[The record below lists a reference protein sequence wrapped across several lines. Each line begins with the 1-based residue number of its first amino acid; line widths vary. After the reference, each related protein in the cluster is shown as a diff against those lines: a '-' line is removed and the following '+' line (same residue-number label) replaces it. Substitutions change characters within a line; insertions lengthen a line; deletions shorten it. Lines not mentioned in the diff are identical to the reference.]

1 MNYNRKFSTRSLRGK
16 RLKGKGQGV
25 LGARETRGAP
35 ATQASLPAK
44 NDSAE
49 LFVQGALK
57 LSVSSWQD
65 VIDCVRDH
73 DRQ

>member
-35 ATQASLPAK
+35 PTQASLPAK

>member
-1 MNYNRKFSTRSLRGK
+1 MAQLALFETMSAINSSLRGRHSK
-16 RLKGKGQGV
+16 LKGQGV

-57 LSVSSWQD
+57 LSVSS
-65 VIDCVRDH
+65 
-73 DRQ
+73 